1 MKKFIVAMLAV
12 VLGLASCTKESALVG
27 TWDLQEATMTYA
39 GEKVTVTAD
48 ELEMDWSF
56 TFKADGDCSMTLNG
70 VTTTGTYEVKG
81 VQLLIDGTAFDYSVS
96 GKTFKLKYYYGG
108 EKMDL
113 VFKKR

>member
-1 MKKFIVAMLAV
+1 MKKLIVAMLAV

-56 TFKADGDCSMTLNG
+56 TFKADGSCSMTLNG
-70 VTTTGTYEVKG
+70 ATTTGTYEVKG
-81 VQLLIDGTAFDYSVS
+81 GQLLIDGTAFDYSVS
-96 GKTFKLKYYYGG
+96 GKTFKLKYNYGG

>member
-48 ELEMDWSF
+48 ELDMEWSF
-56 TFKADGDCSMTLNG
+56 TFKADGNCSMTLNG
-70 VTTTGTYEVKG
+70 VTETGTCEVKG
-81 VQLLIDGTAFDYSVS
+81 GQLLIDGTAFDYSVS
-96 GKTFKLKYYYGG
+96 GKTFKLKYNYGG